1 MAKQEMNMSMKECIK
16 ACLDC
21 HQLCTETAAHVLHG
35 GAGHSEPEHLIALLD
50 CAQICAVSADFMAR
64 RSPHHT
70 HVCAECAEICSACAA
85 LCEAH
90 PDPDGQ
96 MKRCAEACR
105 RCAKSCGQMGAMK
118 RS

>member
-1 MAKQEMNMSMKECIK
+1 MRNEQMDQSMQACIK
-16 ACLDC
+16 ACLEC

-35 GAGHSEPEHLIALLD
+35 HAGHSEARHLVALLD
-50 CAQICAVSADFMAR
+50 CAQMCAVSADFMAR

-70 HVCAECAEICSACAA
+70 HVCAECAEICSACAGM
-85 LCEAH
+85 CEAH

-105 RCAKSCGQMGAMK
+105 RCAETCSEMGSA
-118 RS
+118 R